1 MTKARFHT
9 YDPGWD
15 FIRIRD
21 FLVDTFFLKGF

>member
-1 MTKARFHT
+1 MTKAKFHT
-9 YDPGWD
+9 YDPERD